1 MLPQVSADLLPLLFA
16 ILLASQ
22 QDRDEQE
29 QGNSHSDPSA
39 KLFTVKSVSDKGL
52 GAFAS
57 RDIARGEVI
66 ITERPLFIWPT
77 KLDAATAHELV
88 AQLTPSAKNAFFG
101 LANAADP
108 TSQLDPILAIR
119 ATNAFAV
126 ELPPL
131 PRGTIPAGNLLPP
144 NATTTLP
151 TTASFI
157 FPRIARINHSC
168 APNADHSMDW
178 QALRMSVYATTAIS
192 ASEEVSIEYTSGL
205 VQMARDARREVLKRD
220 FGFECHCPVCAQ
232 TGEALAKSDARR
244 RELDAIVAAL
254 GSGSVAG
261 RKEMWSAL
269 QRMEELLAQEGY
281 KAMPEFTNPR
291 ISSAY
296 VGYKEI
302 QQRKQG
308 S

>member
-1 MLPQVSADLLPLLFA
+1 MGDMLPQVSADLLPLLFA

-119 ATNAFAV
+119 ATTAASWDDPSWHPPSTQRHHYPPHNRFLH
-126 ELPPL
+126 LP
-131 PRGTIPAGNLLPP
+131 
-144 NATTTLP
+144 
-151 TTASFI
+151 S
-157 FPRIARINHSC
+157 
-168 APNADHSMDW
+168 
-178 QALRMSVYATTAIS
+178 
-192 ASEEVSIEYTSGL
+192 
-205 VQMARDARREVLKRD
+205 
-220 FGFECHCPVCAQ
+220 
-232 TGEALAKSDARR
+232 
-244 RELDAIVAAL
+244 
-254 GSGSVAG
+254 
-261 RKEMWSAL
+261 
-269 QRMEELLAQEGY
+269 
-281 KAMPEFTNPR
+281 
-291 ISSAY
+291 
-296 VGYKEI
+296 
-302 QQRKQG
+302 
-308 S
+308 